1 MTIQE
6 FCKQRRI
13 SKPTIYK
20 KIHAAGLDLGA
31 LRDADGNLTPEAITT
46 LAALADDTAVKYS
59 KRVNDDPEAAAIDAA
74 ENPVNYAKL
83 IAERDALRR
92 DLDDLRAQLGQA
104 NARIMTLQAE
114 ALERER
120 AHADAW
126 KQFSERQQELEAQKL
141 LTAEAG
147 ADGRTVWQRL
157 RAKFGRKD

>member
-46 LAALADDTAVKYS
+46 LAALTDDITVKYS
-59 KRVNDDPEAAAIDAA
+59 KRVNDDPETVAIDAA

-92 DLDDLRAQLGQA
+92 DLDDLRAQLNQA
-104 NARIMTLQAE
+104 NARIMALQAE

-126 KQFSERQQELEAQKL
+126 KLFSERQQELEAQKL
-141 LTAEAG
+141 LTAEAS